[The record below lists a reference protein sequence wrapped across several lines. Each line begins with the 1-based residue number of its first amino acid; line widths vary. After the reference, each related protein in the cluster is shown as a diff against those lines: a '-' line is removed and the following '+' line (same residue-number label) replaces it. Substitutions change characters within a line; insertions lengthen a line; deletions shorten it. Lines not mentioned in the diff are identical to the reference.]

1 MVCELR
7 TLYHCFYV
15 VLAFCF
21 SASLHPCITSPMWSW
36 FSCISASLHRYGIG
50 SSASVH
56 HCTDVVLVLLYQC
69 ITAPLLASWHHGK
82 LHTKS
87 CPATFNRN
95 LLDLISSGVA
105 SFRCGCSPHLPGFL
119 SYTILDTNDGVA
131 STAPSPLKLTASKFL
146 ASTTSEMAIL
156 PLQGL
161 IRISLQN
168 LT

>member
-1 MVCELR
+1 MWYWL
-7 TLYHCFYV
+7 
-15 VLAFCF
+15 
-21 SASLHPCITSPMWSW
+21 SASVHHCTT
-36 FSCISASLHRYGIG
+36 ASLLRCGIG

-105 SFRCGCSPHLPGFL
+105 SFRCGRGPHLPGFL

-131 STAPSPLKLTASKFL
+131 STAPSSLKLTTSKRL